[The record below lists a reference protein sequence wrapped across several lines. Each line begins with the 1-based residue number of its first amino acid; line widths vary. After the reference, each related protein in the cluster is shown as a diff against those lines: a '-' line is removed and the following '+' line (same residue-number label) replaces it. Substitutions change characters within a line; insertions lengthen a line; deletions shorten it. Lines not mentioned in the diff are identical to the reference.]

1 MFVFGMYNILVFV
14 ILCIYIV
21 GMDMYEVKEIVGK
34 GVFVKVY
41 SVICMMLLCNTDI
54 FDFDYLDSVDFELKL
69 IVLKVSYLE

>member
-1 MFVFGMYNILVFV
+1 
-14 ILCIYIV
+14 
-21 GMDMYEVKEIVGK
+21 MDMYEVKEIVGK